1 MRSLAAVILTTAGLS
16 LAACGG
22 SDPNSTGAQKAAA
35 SVTNN
40 NKALQFAHC
49 MRSHGVPNFPDPVGG
64 HLDLQVQKTPGGTQ
78 VNGVQVNGPAF
89 QSAMQTCHAYLPNG
103 GTPSASQSAR
113 VRATAIKFARCM
125 RSHGVPNFPD
135 PQVVSGHMTMQFSP
149 GSGIDPNSPAFQSA
163 QQACQPLIRGSL
175 SGGG

>member
-1 MRSLAAVILTTAGLS
+1 MRPLSAVILTAAGLS

-22 SDPNSTGAQKAAA
+22 SDPNSAGAQKAAA
-35 SVTNN
+35 SVTNS

-49 MRSHGVPNFPDPVGG
+49 MRSHGVPNFPTPVGG
-64 HLDLQVQKTPGGTQ
+64 HVNLQVQNTPAGTE

-89 QSAMQTCHAYLPNG
+89 QSAMHTCRAYLPNG

-113 VRATAIKFARCM
+113 THAAALNFARCM
-125 RSHGVPNFPD
+125 RSHGVSNFPD
-135 PQVVSGHMTMQFSP
+135 PSVSGGHVLMQLSP
-149 GSGIDPNSPAFQSA
+149 SSGIDPNSPAFKSA
-163 QQACQPLIRGSL
+163 QQACQALIRKSL